1 MSAMAE
7 FFTQNISY
15 VFFLYGLSF
24 FCMGFA
30 ILLELGHA
38 SELDFAR
45 ALRLLAFF
53 GLVHGSHEWFEM
65 FLILHGHSG
74 AAWIEWLRILLL
86 ATSFLFLLAFGA
98 RLISGTGHPRHYPRI
113 LGSIVILWLI
123 GLLIINLIFSGDNTR
138 MVAAD
143 VFTRYAIAIP
153 ACSLTV
159 IGLLKQRRQ
168 FFESSMLPCGRDV
181 TLAAIA
187 FGLYGLIGQ
196 LFVSRSMVFPSQ
208 YLNAEVFLDWFHVP
222 IQVFRAILA
231 CMAAI
236 FIIRSLRS
244 FKVQARRQLEALS
257 SAQIVEQ
264 KRLEALRAELLHRTV
279 QAQESERRRIAR
291 ELHDETGQTLT
302 ALGMGLRAMNDTIP
316 GNPQRAIEQARQL
329 ETLASNGVEELQRL
343 VTGLHPPHLDDL
355 GLLAAIRWYAG
366 EVSQHYHLPVV
377 IYSQGEKPKL
387 TSEMRVAL
395 FRITQE
401 AITNTIRH
409 ANANQITIQL
419 DYQPEQIYLQ
429 INDDGQGFDVDHVL
443 AQKLNGQPAWGLL
456 GILERA
462 ALINGT
468 CQIAS
473 SPNKG
478 TSITLIVPLNRN
490 NHHD

>member
-1 MSAMAE
+1 MAE
-7 FFTQNISY
+7 FFTQNIIY

-30 ILLELGHA
+30 ILLELSHDY
-38 SELDFAR
+38 ELDFAR
-45 ALRLLAFF
+45 ALRPLAFF

-65 FLILHGHSG
+65 FLIIHGHSD
-74 AAWIEWLRILLL
+74 APWIDWLRIFLL

-98 RLISGTGHPRHYPRI
+98 RLISGSANRRLFLRLIASII
-113 LGSIVILWLI
+113 LLWLI
-123 GLLIINLIFSGDNTR
+123 GLFLTNLTLPAGSAR
-138 MVAAD
+138 AVAAD
-143 VFTRYAIAIP
+143 VLTRYTLAIP
-153 ACSLTV
+153 ACILTV
-159 IGLLKQRRQ
+159 IGLIKQRGQ
-168 FFESSMLPCGRDV
+168 FFQAAMLPCGRDV

-187 FGLYGLIGQ
+187 FGLYGMVGQ
-196 LFVSRSMVFPSQ
+196 LFVSRSLVFPSQ
-208 YLNAEVFLDWFHVP
+208 YLNAEVFSDLFNFP
-222 IQVFRAILA
+222 IQGFRAILA
-231 CMAAI
+231 WMAAT

-244 FKVQARRQLEALS
+244 FKVQARRQLETLRSTQAE
-257 SAQIVEQ
+257 EQ

-302 ALGMGLRAMNDTIP
+302 ALGMGLRGMNDTIP
-316 GNPQRAIEQARQL
+316 GNPQRALEQARQL
-329 ETLASNGVEELQRL
+329 ETLASNGLTELQRL

-366 EVSQHYHLPVV
+366 EVSQHYHLPVN

-387 TSEMRVAL
+387 TSELRVAL

-419 DYQPEQIYLQ
+419 DYQPDQIYLQ
-429 INDDGQGFDVDHVL
+429 INDDGQGFDVDQVL

-456 GILERA
+456 GIMERA
-462 ALINGT
+462 ALINAA

-473 SPNKG
+473 DQEKG

-490 NHHD
+490 DHHD